1 MNANPHGASRAVAI
15 TWSTEARST
24 RVSVVPDDVEGSG
37 VELAGGELA
46 GGDEAD
52 PLCVCC
58 AEDEHAVLNASRSE
72 PTTTSP
78 VEPFMPQPLLVAGL
92 IATGAPPVCRDR

>member
-1 MNANPHGASRAVAI
+1 
-15 TWSTEARST
+15 
-24 RVSVVPDDVEGSG
+24 VVPDDVEGSG

-46 GGDEAD
+46 GGDGAD
-52 PLCVCC
+52 PLRVCS

-72 PTTTSP
+72 PTTTNP